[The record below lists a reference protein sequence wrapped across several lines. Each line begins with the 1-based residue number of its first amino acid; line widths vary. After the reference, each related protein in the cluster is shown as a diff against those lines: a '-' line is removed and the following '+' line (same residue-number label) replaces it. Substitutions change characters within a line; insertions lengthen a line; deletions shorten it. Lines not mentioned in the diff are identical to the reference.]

1 MKNICVFC
9 GSSKGNNPVYKET
22 AIALGE
28 LLAKNEKRLVYGG
41 GNIGLMGAVAD
52 AVLKNGGEVIGV
64 IPDFLLKQEVG
75 HLGLTELIVVK
86 SMHERKQKMAELA
99 DGFIAMP
106 GGFGT
111 LEELAEILT
120 WVQLKLIDK
129 PVALL
134 NIARYYDNLISMVDG
149 MLQEGFTSVE
159 HRSILQSASNPNEVL
174 QLLDQHTSQDQT
186 DLKKT

>member
-9 GSSKGNNPVYKET
+9 GSSEGNNPAYKEA

-28 LLAKNEKRLVYGG
+28 LLAAKDKCLVYGG
-41 GNIGLMGAVAD
+41 GNVGLMGILAD
-52 AVLKNGGEVIGV
+52 TVIKNGGEVIGV
-64 IPDFLLKQEVG
+64 IPDFLMKREVG
-75 HLGLTELIVVK
+75 HLGLTELVVVK

-111 LEELAEILT
+111 LEELAEIVT
-120 WVQLKLIDK
+120 WIQLKLIDK
-129 PVALL
+129 PIALL
-134 NIARYYDNLISMVDG
+134 NIAHYYNSLISQVET
-149 MLQEGFTSVE
+149 MLQNDFTSRE
-159 HRSILQSASNPNEVL
+159 HRAILNSAKNPEGVL
-174 QLLDQHTSQDQT
+174 EILESYKPGRQT